1 MSRKRSTGK
10 EAAEEETEEE
20 NKLQT
25 TKDGDADAADAA
37 DAADETRQMDG
48 TSEAQ

>member
-1 MSRKRSTGK
+1 MSKKRSTGK
-10 EAAEEETEEE
+10 GAAEEETEEE
-20 NKLQT
+20 SKLQT
-25 TKDGDADAADAA
+25 TKDGDADAA